1 MNFTKQAIAESFLQL
16 LDEKPFSK
24 ITVKD
29 IVERCGINRNTF
41 YYHYQDIPALLEE
54 ILISR
59 IDTLIEMHC
68 QVGSLEDCISI
79 AVQYFNENKKSVMH
93 VYRSLPRDIFIHH
106 LDHLLL
112 YLVEEYISNISLSIH
127 VNQKD
132 REIIVR
138 YFKCLLVGIFLDWL
152 DAGMSYDLLGD
163 SLRVC
168 RLQAATGLQFL
179 INTSEEQP
187 ANGAEEK
194 SITAAKA

>member
-1 MNFTKQAIAESFLQL
+1 MNFTKQAITESFLQL

-59 IDTLIEMHC
+59 IDTLIEKHC
-68 QVGSLEDCISI
+68 QVGSLEDCIAI
-79 AVQYFNENKKSVMH
+79 TVQYFTENKKSVMH
-93 VYRSLPRDIFIHH
+93 VYRSLPREIFIQH
-106 LDHLLL
+106 LNHLLM
-112 YLVEEYISNISLSIH
+112 YLVREYITNISSTLSIAPE
-127 VNQKD
+127 D

-152 DAGMSYDLLGD
+152 DSGMSYDLLGD

-168 RLQAATGLQFL
+168 RLQEETGLQFL
-179 INTSEEQP
+179 INTSESKVIRST
-187 ANGAEEK
+187 EE
-194 SITAAKA
+194 A

>member
-1 MNFTKQAIAESFLQL
+1 MNFTKQAITESFLQL

-59 IDTLIEMHC
+59 IDTLIEKHC
-68 QVGSLEDCISI
+68 QVGSLEDCIAI
-79 AVQYFNENKKSVMH
+79 TVQYFTENKKSVMH
-93 VYRSLPRDIFIHH
+93 VYRSLPREIFIQH
-106 LDHLLL
+106 LNHLLM
-112 YLVEEYISNISLSIH
+112 YLVREYITNISGTLSIAAE
-127 VNQKD
+127 D

-152 DAGMSYDLLGD
+152 DSGMSYDLLGD

-168 RLQAATGLQFL
+168 RLQEETGLQFL
-179 INTSEEQP
+179 INTSESKVNCSTEEQ
-187 ANGAEEK
+187 NLCGATK
-194 SITAAKA
+194 